1 MSHYFERYLLKELDL
16 NNEISKINQLFNG
29 ETNYF
34 ATFPG
39 HRLSTRDFIDNFCFR
54 RMDLAK
60 NSLSMSELF
69 EDLPDK
75 HEDYTAYFVELCE
88 IILTILLQFGNFTV
102 TFEEDSDWLVSKIC
116 EIRKVINYDL
126 EKMNLTP
133 FEVKNELGTVIFID
147 PKDAKLEK
155 ALEIVNDQSIESYL
169 IEYKALKTEGNVK
182 RKEELLKLLCN
193 YVENITKNPSL
204 LSLNNRLYD
213 DTNFLFNNLNLRHGV
228 EVNDKTYYNATLS
241 QREKWLDITFDESI
255 AAIVSKSEAK
265 HHVEIKKLR
274 EIKK

>member
-1 MSHYFERYLLKELDL
+1 MSHYFERHLLKELDL
-16 NNEISKINQLFNG
+16 SNEISKINQLFNG
-29 ETNYF
+29 ETYYF

-39 HRLSTRDFIDNFCFR
+39 HRLSIRDFIDDFCFR
-54 RMDLAK
+54 KMDLAK

-75 HEDYTAYFVELCE
+75 YEDCAAYFVELCE
-88 IILTILLQFGNFTV
+88 IILSILLQFGSFAV
-102 TFEEDSDWLVSKIC
+102 PFEDDSDWLVSKIS

-126 EKMNLTP
+126 EKMNLAP

-147 PKDAKLEK
+147 PKDSTLEK
-155 ALEIVNDQSIESYL
+155 AIELVNDPSIESYL
-169 IEYKALKTEGNVK
+169 IEYKALKTEGNIK

-204 LSLNNRLYD
+204 LQLNSRLYD

-255 AAIVSKSEAK
+255 ATIISKAEAK
-265 HHVEIKKLR
+265 HHAEIKKLR